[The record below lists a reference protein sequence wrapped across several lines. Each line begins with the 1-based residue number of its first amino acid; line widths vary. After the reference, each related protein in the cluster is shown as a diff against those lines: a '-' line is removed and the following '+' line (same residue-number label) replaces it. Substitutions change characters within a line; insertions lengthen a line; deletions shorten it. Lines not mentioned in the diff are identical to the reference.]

1 MKLSEAI
8 ENINSFAD
16 AAAPRQSMSF
26 GDLVAP
32 KQEASAQPQLSEAAA
47 AGVSFLKLLDPN
59 GWHNL
64 VRIHPETKQIDG
76 ETFAPGSWREIAEFI
91 DRWNGSW
98 NIYYSANEPE
108 PNTFKARYD
117 QQGISN
123 IRALYIDVDP
133 ERGVPFETARRE
145 LDREAES
152 SQSVPLP
159 PSVTIHSGG
168 GNQMLWLLS
177 EKIDAR
183 DGGMVRARAQGQALR
198 NIYGGDSVHS
208 IDHIMRLP
216 GPTNIPTPA
225 KREAGRVEQSAKIL
239 FQNAR
244 RYKLE
249 DFENGIAQVAP
260 GGASN
265 TDPNPFIQAA
275 FNDIDLDSARAVGS
289 FDDLDADLQERFK
302 AACEA
307 SKRLASLWDG
317 DGRYLKEDKTGS
329 GWRMCLAHELARST
343 TVTFTPQDFTEL
355 VHVWKLIGNAHD
367 LPLREFARAWGKA
380 SAAADAAAKE
390 RASHFE
396 EVTEGSSDE
405 TPRKRPLITIRAGD
419 LASIATEAEAALIAA
434 GVPFF
439 KRGGVLVRPI
449 ADSVPAAKGKRATIL
464 RTVQVSKESITDHL
478 ARVADWQKFDERK
491 NRMVRANPPSQ
502 VAEIILSRD
511 GEWRFKELAGVIGT
525 QTLRPD
531 LSLLSEPGRDE
542 ATALWLGDPPAMPD
556 LPQKPTR
563 AQAEE
568 ALALLNGLLR
578 DFVFVTEADRSV
590 ALSMLM
596 TPIVRGAMS
605 CAPMH
610 AVRAPTPGS
619 GKSFLVDLAAALATG
634 QPCPVIS
641 PHAEEKE
648 LEKRLGGALLDGQS
662 LVSIDNLNGAV
673 SGDALCQMIERP
685 LVQIRPLGVS
695 KLVRIENKHTV
706 FATGNNLNLV
716 GDIVRRTVLCTL
728 DTGLERPEMR
738 PFQGD
743 PVDTVRA
750 DRGKYIAAVLTIVL
764 AYKEAGFPGKRRD
777 LGSFEQWSEIVRS
790 PLIWLGCADPV
801 VTMEN
806 ARAEDPVLS
815 SLSAVMNAWRDSIG
829 LDIPL
834 SAGDLK
840 ASAQMSVHPDL
851 HAALLS
857 VAGDKS
863 GIDAVR
869 LGRWLSKYKGRIV
882 GGMLFESQWGTNAK
896 QNVWILKKSA
906 GVAGVSGCVSSLRG
920 KTVRLDNSNNT
931 HTPDSFLEGS
941 ENTPANTRI
950 TRTDILAEPIG
961 VFA

>member
-1 MKLSEAI
+1 VDGVTRPTEA
-8 ENINSFAD
+8 
-16 AAAPRQSMSF
+16 
-26 GDLVAP
+26 
-32 KQEASAQPQLSEAAA
+32 
-47 AGVSFLKLLDPN
+47 
-59 GWHNL
+59 
-64 VRIHPETKQIDG
+64 
-76 ETFAPGSWREIAEFI
+76 
-91 DRWNGSW
+91 
-98 NIYYSANEPE
+98 
-108 PNTFKARYD
+108 
-117 QQGISN
+117 
-123 IRALYIDVDP
+123 
-133 ERGVPFETARRE
+133 
-145 LDREAES
+145 
-152 SQSVPLP
+152 
-159 PSVTIHSGG
+159 
-168 GNQMLWLLS
+168 
-177 EKIDAR
+177 
-183 DGGMVRARAQGQALR
+183 
-198 NIYGGDSVHS
+198 
-208 IDHIMRLP
+208 
-216 GPTNIPTPA
+216 
-225 KREAGRVEQSAKIL
+225 
-239 FQNAR
+239 
-244 RYKLE
+244 
-249 DFENGIAQVAP
+249 
-260 GGASN
+260 
-265 TDPNPFIQAA
+265 QAA
-275 FNDIDLDSARAVGS
+275 TWLCRQLGDPQTKALPANTTLVGAMPALARAVGM
-289 FDDLDADLQERFK
+289 DWNALGNEE
-302 AACEA
+302 AARHFVGEE
-307 SKRLASLWDG
+307 K
-317 DGRYLKEDKTGS
+317 S
-329 GWRMCLAHELARST
+329 G
-343 TVTFTPQDFTEL
+343 
-355 VHVWKLIGNAHD
+355 G
-367 LPLREFARAWGKA
+367 
-380 SAAADAAAKE
+380 
-390 RASHFE
+390 
-396 EVTEGSSDE
+396 SDE

-419 LASIATEAEAALIAA
+419 LASIATEAEAALVAA

-439 KRGGVLVRPI
+439 KRGGVIVRPI

-491 NRMVRANPPSQ
+491 NKMVRANPPSQ

-511 GEWRFKELAGVIGT
+511 GEWRFKELAGVIGN

-556 LPQKPTR
+556 LPLKPTR

-641 PHAEEKE
+641 PHTEEKE

-738 PFQGD
+738 PFKGD

-790 PLIWLGCADPV
+790 PLMWLGCADPV

-882 GGMLFESQWGTNAK
+882 GGLLFESQWGTNAK

-920 KTVRLDNSNNT
+920 KTVRLDDTNNT
-931 HTPDSFLEGS
+931 HTPDTFLEGS

-950 TRTDILAEPIG
+950 TRKDILSDPIG